1 MSSFIVQLLSC
12 LTLWDPIAGSTPGF
26 SVLFC
31 LLEFAQAPVH
41 WVDDAIQPSHSL
53 LPPSPPALNL
63 SQNQGFFPPVNQLFT
78 LGGQSTGASASVLVL
93 PMNIQSWFSLG
104 SNQSS
109 FLVEIT
115 KQTNLKHLPSS
126 DTYEARFEQ
135 SFHLYYKQQPHASLD
150 VIDGNWH
157 LQRQQEV
164 WGPEGISRIYTLSRG
179 PRLLSPLTCG
189 KAGPMLL
196 PEL

>member
-1 MSSFIVQLLSC
+1 MSDSLRPHCGQHIRLPCPVLS
-12 LTLWDPIAGSTPGF
+12 PGVCSSSCPLSWWCHPTFSF
-26 SVLFC
+26 SV
-31 LLEFAQAPVH
+31 APF
-41 WVDDAIQPSHSL
+41 
-53 LPPSPPALNL
+53 SPCPQ
-63 SQNQGFFPPVNQLFT
+63 SFTESGIFFSPVNQLFT

-126 DTYEARFEQ
+126 DTHEARFEQ
-135 SFHLYYKQQPHASLD
+135 TFHLYYKQQPHASLD
-150 VIDGNWH
+150 ITDGSWH

-179 PRLLSPLTCG
+179 PRLLSPLTCE

>member
-1 MSSFIVQLLSC
+1 MFSFIVQLLSHI
-12 LTLWDPIAGSTPGF
+12 WFFETPWPVAHQASLSFSISCPLSWWRHPTISF
-26 SVLFC
+26 SV
-31 LLEFAQAPVH
+31 APF
-41 WVDDAIQPSHSL
+41 
-53 LPPSPPALNL
+53 SPCPQ
-63 SQNQGFFPPVNQLFT
+63 SFPESGIFFPVSQLFT
-78 LGGQSTGASASVLVL
+78 LGGQSIGASVSVLVL

-109 FLVEIT
+109 FLAEIK

-126 DTYEARFEQ
+126 DIYEARFEQ

-150 VIDGNWH
+150 IINGYWH
-157 LQRQQEV
+157 SQRQQEV
-164 WGPEGISRIYTLSRG
+164 WEPEGISRICTLSRG
-179 PRLLSPLTCG
+179 PLLLSPLTCG

>member
-1 MSSFIVQLLSC
+1 MACSKPDF
-12 LTLWDPIAGSTPGF
+12 P
-26 SVLFC
+26 VLFY
-31 LLEFAQAPVH
+31 LLEFAQTPAH

-53 LPPSPPALNL
+53 LPTSPPALNL
-63 SQNQGFFPPVNQLFT
+63 SQNQFFPPVSQLFT
-78 LGGQSTGASASVLVL
+78 LGGQSIGASVSVLVL

-109 FLVEIT
+109 FMVEIQ
-115 KQTNLKHLPSS
+115 KEINPKHLPSS
-126 DTYEARFEQ
+126 DIYEARLEQ
-135 SFHLYYKQQPHASLD
+135 SFLLYYKQQPHASLD
-150 VIDGNWH
+150 IINGNWH

-164 WGPEGISRIYTLSRG
+164 WRPEGIRKFIPCPG
-179 PRLLSPLTCG
+179 VHFLLSPLTYG